1 MQCSFTVK
9 GKSMTYSNTVSGLD
23 NTDDLPRP
31 AAETVR
37 NLSASVL
44 PRPVSTQPDI
54 ADSGRISYGY
64 GCRLHRSK

>member
-31 AAETVR
+31 AAAIVR
-37 NLSASVL
+37 DPSAPVL
-44 PRPVSTQPDI
+44 PRPASLPNI
-54 ADSGRISYGY
+54 ADSGRISFGF
-64 GCRLHRSK
+64 GLRLLSK